1 MKKEIS
7 KIVMVIGF
15 LVALV
20 GLLIWAVSDVEI
32 DFLAVDEDLNMS
44 LAQLQEFLFPNLFNI
59 SNLCYIAM
67 VLSVAFVFSKNDTVK
82 NVGYGLSTLVGL
94 KGILSLVRLGDI
106 EKEVLDNRLGMTFC
120 FIGMITMMVA
130 ALLYFGSIYMDFF
143 GLVQKNK
150 VYEKESAVD
159 VLAKY
164 KELQKENVLTEE
176 EFKNKKEKL
185 LNETIA
191 SEVKNDDPVALKKWK
206 KLLDQNV
213 ITEEEFTKVKSGLF
227 Q

>member
-20 GLLIWAVSDVEI
+20 GLLIWAVSDIEI
-32 DFLAVDEDLNMS
+32 DISSIEELDVSLSEISMFLVPDI
-44 LAQLQEFLFPNLFNI
+44 FNV
-59 SNLCYIAM
+59 CYIAM

-82 NVGYGLSTLVGL
+82 NVGYGLSALVGL